1 MATSSFN
8 DASVSLRAAIL
19 HLQAQYAC
27 GSLAGYTA
35 ALFADVHRP
44 TRYSKVRLNALRKCP
59 TRRLTPYRLLGTA
72 SSLLT
77 TLNNPLNVTLLTS
90 QLLSAPAIWTQPE
103 GLRTCMRCMSVFHG
117 AAQALVRHDLAS
129 HDKSPD
135 QDFIRL
141 QLERT
146 LPKHDWI
153 RAIANGADEH
163 SPRWRHV
170 LVLGGLLLGFGPSEE
185 ENLSRH
191 MRTTLEEGLV
201 SAINQALPELTEE
214 DHFGQETIT
223 LVLNHC
229 FPIIS
234 DTERSQLDYDRL
246 LPVLMHSTFRTSE
259 GLGSAYFLGAIDI
272 DVRPRPGNKLSWPER
287 TASYQ
292 QVRGT
297 LGSPLVS
304 SLGPLSRLIGHAVEQ
319 AREPWLVTGA
329 VDDLEDFTKTLHLQW
344 RQNRLA
350 QVDAANEDDCFDE
363 ETKHSTTPTLWRLLR
378 TTMYASIIILRSAI
392 GRLLADSGLAD
403 DRTASRLAAQALQIL
418 RSLYFISNRTG
429 SATFS
434 QYTFVYLTTMDVMSR
449 YPVQLESF
457 LCSIKPSELDR
468 IPQHPLDRNLD
479 LFFLNTVEHFPL
491 VLSAPV
497 IEDLLVQSALPYL
510 ATGGDNNLLPIFEAA
525 HSVML
530 AVFSAP
536 QSSNFA
542 ITHLPFYIDA
552 LFKVFP
558 KNLSARQFRLAF
570 KTLMQITSPP
580 SPLAMSQ
587 PLLPATLLELL
598 HDRAIHSSTTALPPQ
613 PAAGPSAEDDMPLS
627 EQTVLVLTVV
637 DTLTQLPLD
646 LLDEWLT
653 IAAELVNAVDDEEM
667 REHCKE
673 HFWLM
678 LVDGHMDPDRSR
690 VCHAWWSS
698 AGGREH
704 VLYGRESAGLPPSM
718 MSGALPVLEGDT
730 KL

>member
-1 MATSSFN
+1 
-8 DASVSLRAAIL
+8 
-19 HLQAQYAC
+19 
-27 GSLAGYTA
+27 
-35 ALFADVHRP
+35 
-44 TRYSKVRLNALRKCP
+44 
-59 TRRLTPYRLLGTA
+59 
-72 SSLLT
+72 
-77 TLNNPLNVTLLTS
+77 
-90 QLLSAPAIWTQPE
+90 
-103 GLRTCMRCMSVFHG
+103 MRCMSVFHS

-135 QDFIRL
+135 QDFSRL

-170 LVLGGLLLGFGPSEE
+170 LVLGGLLLGFGPAEE

-201 SAINQALPELTEE
+201 SAINQALPELAEE
-214 DHFGQETIT
+214 DHFGQQTIT

-246 LPVLMHSTFRTSE
+246 LPILMQSTFRTSE

-272 DVRPRPGNKLSWPER
+272 DVYPRPGNGLSWTER
-287 TASYQ
+287 SPSHQ

-304 SLGPLSRLIGHAVEQ
+304 SLGPLSRLIGHTVEQ
-319 AREPWLVTGA
+319 VRQPWLVTGA

-350 QVDAANEDDCFDE
+350 QVDAADEEACFDG
-363 ETKHSTTPTLWRLLR
+363 ETMHTTTPTLWRLLR
-378 TTMYASIIILRSAI
+378 TTMYASVIILRSAI
-392 GRLLADSGLAD
+392 GRLLGDGALAD
-403 DRTASRLAAQALQIL
+403 DATASRLASQALRIL

-434 QYTFVYLTTMDVMSR
+434 QYTFVYLTAMDVLSR
-449 YPVQLESF
+449 YPVHLET
-457 LCSIKPSELDR
+457 LLYDIKPAELDE
-468 IPQHPLDRNLD
+468 IPEHPLDRNLD
-479 LFFLNTVEHFPL
+479 LFFLNTAEHFPL
-491 VLSAPV
+491 MLSSRV
-497 IEDLLVQSALPYL
+497 IEDLLVKSALPYL

-536 QSSNFA
+536 QSSDFA
-542 ITHLPFYIDA
+542 ITHLPFYVDA

-570 KTLMQITSPP
+570 QTLMQITSPP

-598 HDRAIHSSTTALPPQ
+598 HERAIRASTSVLPPQ
-613 PAAGPSAEDDMPLS
+613 PATGPSTEDDMQLS
-627 EQTVLVLTVV
+627 EQAVLVLTII

-646 LLDEWLT
+646 LLDEWLA
-653 IAAELVNAVDDEEM
+653 IAADLVNAVDDESM

-673 HFWLM
+673 QFWVV
-678 LVDGHMDPDRSR
+678 LVDGHLDPDRSR

-704 VLYGRESAGLPPSM
+704 VLYGREPAGLPPSM
-718 MSGALPVLEGDT
+718 MSGALPVMEEDS

>member
-1 MATSSFN
+1 
-8 DASVSLRAAIL
+8 
-19 HLQAQYAC
+19 
-27 GSLAGYTA
+27 
-35 ALFADVHRP
+35 
-44 TRYSKVRLNALRKCP
+44 
-59 TRRLTPYRLLGTA
+59 
-72 SSLLT
+72 
-77 TLNNPLNVTLLTS
+77 
-90 QLLSAPAIWTQPE
+90 
-103 GLRTCMRCMSVFHG
+103 MRCMSVFHS

-135 QDFIRL
+135 QDFTRL

-170 LVLGGLLLGFGPSEE
+170 LVLGGLLIGFGPAED

-201 SAINQALPELTEE
+201 SAINQALLELAED

-234 DTERSQLDYDRL
+234 DTERSQLDYDHL

-259 GLGSAYFLGAIDI
+259 GLGSAYFLGAIDV
-272 DVRPRPGNKLSWPER
+272 DVHPRPGSKLSWAER
-287 TASYQ
+287 TPSYQ
-292 QVRGT
+292 QIRST
-297 LGSPLVS
+297 LGSPLVA
-304 SLGPLSRLIGHAVEQ
+304 SLGPLSRLIGHAVEHVRQ
-319 AREPWLVTGA
+319 SWLVTGA
-329 VDDLEDFTKTLHLQW
+329 IDDLEDFTKTLHLQW

-350 QVDAANEDDCFDE
+350 QVDAANEEACFDE
-363 ETKHSTTPTLWRLLR
+363 ETMHTTSPTLWRLLR
-378 TTMYASIIILRSAI
+378 TTMYASVIILRSAI
-392 GRLLADSGLAD
+392 GRLLSDSALAND
-403 DRTASRLAAQALQIL
+403 DTASRLASQALHIL

-429 SATFS
+429 SANFS
-434 QYTFVYLTTMDVMSR
+434 QYTFVYLTAMDVVSR
-449 YPVQLESF
+449 YPMRLEA
-457 LCSIKPSELDR
+457 LLYEIKPAELDM
-468 IPQHPLDRNLD
+468 IPEHPLDRNLD
-479 LFFLNTVEHFPL
+479 LFFLNTAEHFPL
-491 VLSAPV
+491 VLSSRV
-497 IEDLLVQSALPYL
+497 IGELLVQSALPYL
-510 ATGGDNNLLPIFEAA
+510 ATGADNNLLPIFEAA

-536 QSSNFA
+536 QSSDFA
-542 ITHLPFYIDA
+542 ITHLPSYVDA

-580 SPLAMSQ
+580 SPLSTSQ
-587 PLLPATLLELL
+587 PLLPAILLELL
-598 HDRAIHSSTTALPPQ
+598 HERAIHASITALLPQ
-613 PAAGPSAEDDMPLS
+613 PAAAPSAEDEMPLS
-627 EQTVLVLTVV
+627 EQAVIVLTII
-637 DTLTQLPLD
+637 DTLMQLPLD
-646 LLDEWLT
+646 LLDEWLAT
-653 IAAELVNAVDDEEM
+653 AADLVNAVDDDSI

-673 HFWLM
+673 HFWLV
-678 LVDGHMDPDRSR
+678 LVDGHLDPDRSR

-718 MSGALPVLEGDT
+718 MSGALPVMTEDS